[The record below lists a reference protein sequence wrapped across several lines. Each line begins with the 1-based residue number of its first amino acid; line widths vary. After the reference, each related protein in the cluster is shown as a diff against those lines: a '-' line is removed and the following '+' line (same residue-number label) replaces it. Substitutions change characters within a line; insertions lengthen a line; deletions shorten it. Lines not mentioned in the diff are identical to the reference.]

1 MLEQEGELATLADAV
16 EVAVDLVIL
25 ATCKEKTANYSCKLC
40 IRRLIY
46 LWFIVRRLRTATM
59 LNAILSV

>member
-25 ATCKEKTANYSCKLC
+25 TTCKQENGNSCKLSNH
-40 IRRLIY
+40 RLIY
-46 LWFIVRRLRTATM
+46 LWLVERRLR
-59 LNAILSV
+59 AISSSSSS